1 MLALRAQPAS
11 GDEPV
16 IRYTVVLPLAPVL
29 LGPTSRVRVAST
41 VRPSFFLSAP
51 EMAPRIVWCCQPV
64 AAAICSTV
72 APSGRLS
79 ISIIWA
85 CLVPVR
91 GVGLS
96 AGAALVTLALRL
108 AALPFFAGVAA
119 PSASVTGAASIAWT
133 PASAGV

>member
-16 IRYTVVLPLAPVL
+16 IRYTVLLPLAPVL

-41 VRPSFFLSAP
+41 VRPSFVLRAP
-51 EMAPRIVWCCQPV
+51 LMAPRMVWCCHPV

-96 AGAALVTLALRL
+96 AGAAFSGLVDLTLAAFAL
-108 AALPFFAGVAA
+108 ALP
-119 PSASVTGAASIAWT
+119 
-133 PASAGV
+133 

>member
-1 MLALRAQPAS
+1 MLALRLQPAA

-16 IRYTVVLPLAPVL
+16 IRYTVELPLAPAL

-51 EMAPRIVWCCQPV
+51 LMAPRIVWCCHPV

-85 CLVPVR
+85 CLVPAR
-91 GVGLS
+91 GVGLP
-96 AGAALVTLALRL
+96 AGAALSGLVDFALAAFALALRRP
-108 AALPFFAGVAA
+108 AVA
-119 PSASVTGAASIAWT
+119 PS
-133 PASAGV
+133 

>member
-1 MLALRAQPAS
+1 MFQLRAQPAT

-16 IRYTVVLPLAPVL
+16 IRYTVLLPLAPVL

-41 VRPSFFLSAP
+41 VRPSFFLRAP
-51 EMAPRIVWCCQPV
+51 LIAPRMVWCCQPV

-96 AGAALVTLALRL
+96 AGAVLFGLAAFALRL
-108 AALPFFAGVAA
+108 AALPV
-119 PSASVTGAASIAWT
+119 
-133 PASAGV
+133 

>member
-1 MLALRAQPAS
+1 ML
-11 GDEPV
+11 
-16 IRYTVVLPLAPVL
+16 LPLAPVL

-41 VRPSFFLSAP
+41 VSPSFFLSAP

-85 CLVPVR
+85 CLVPLR
-91 GVGLS
+91 GVGFALGS
-96 AGAALVTLALRL
+96 PAASGALVARAVVLAFLPLPLAGLALARFCAPL
-108 AALPFFAGVAA
+108 ALLADARASAALPG
-119 PSASVTGAASIAWT
+119 S
-133 PASAGV
+133 

>member
-16 IRYTVVLPLAPVL
+16 IRYTVLLPLAPVL

-41 VRPSFFLSAP
+41 LSPSFFLRAP
-51 EMAPRIVWCCQPV
+51 LMAPRMVWCCQPV

-79 ISIIWA
+79 ISIMSA
-85 CLVPVR
+85 CLVPAR
-91 GVGLS
+91 GVGFS
-96 AGAALVTLALRL
+96 PGAALPGFALALALRL
-108 AALPFFAGVAA
+108 ARVAA
-119 PSASVTGAASIAWT
+119 PSASVA
-133 PASAGV
+133 

>member
-1 MLALRAQPAS
+1 MLALRAQPAT

-29 LGPTSRVRVAST
+29 LGPTSRVRVASM
-41 VRPSFFLSAP
+41 VSPSFFLSAP

-64 AAAICSTV
+64 SAAICSTV

-79 ISIIWA
+79 ISISWA
-85 CLVPVR
+85 CLVPAR

-96 AGAALVTLALRL
+96 AGAALPGL
-108 AALPFFAGVAA
+108 AALAFALRFAGVAA
-119 PSASVTGAASIAWT
+119 RSALVAGPWASTAGAPSA
-133 PASAGV
+133 

>member
-16 IRYTVVLPLAPVL
+16 IRYTVLLPLAPVL

-41 VRPSFFLSAP
+41 VSPSFFLSAP

-85 CLVPVR
+85 CLVPAR
-91 GVGLS
+91 GVGFLPGPAFS
-96 AGAALVTLALRL
+96 GLVD
-108 AALPFFAGVAA
+108 F
-119 PSASVTGAASIAWT
+119 
-133 PASAGV
+133 ASAAFALASRRPAVA